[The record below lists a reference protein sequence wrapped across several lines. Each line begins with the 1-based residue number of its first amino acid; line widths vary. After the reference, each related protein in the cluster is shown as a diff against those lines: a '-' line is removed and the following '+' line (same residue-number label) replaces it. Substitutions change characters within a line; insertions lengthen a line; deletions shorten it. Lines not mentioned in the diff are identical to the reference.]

1 MMQTTPYYIIKTKEG
16 EYVKVYA
23 VMDFYSEPKEF
34 SEFGFDG
41 RRWKP
46 CEVEVV
52 EYPIWVGNVL
62 CQRRS
67 YKYLH
72 EKIEI

>member
-1 MMQTTPYYIIKTKEG
+1 MNNELYYIIKTNDG

-23 VMDFYSEPKEF
+23 VYGFHSEPKEF
-34 SEFGFDG
+34 SEFGFNG

-46 CEVEVV
+46 SEVEVV
-52 EYPIWVGNVL
+52 EYPEWNGHVYA
-62 CQRRS
+62 RHRM

-72 EKIEI
+72 EKIDI